1 MGRIAIVTDSSAGIP
16 EELVRA
22 SDLHI
27 VPIGVQI
34 DHKPFKDGVDLR
46 KEEFYA
52 KLDSGNV
59 STSQPAPGDF
69 IEVYQRLAQKA
80 KEIISIHVTSVGSG
94 TVNTANLV
102 KEMISVPI
110 SVVDSKTASMA
121 QGFIA
126 LAAAKAA
133 QLGKTREEILEA
145 VEQVRERTAVFV
157 AVPTLKYLAKS
168 GRISS
173 VQSLLAGVL
182 SIKPILG
189 VKDGLVDVVAKVRSY
204 PKALQRL
211 ISLVEERFP
220 EGVTNIAVLHAN
232 ALKEAEE
239 FKELIAQRFE
249 PINIFIAE
257 MSASLVVHG
266 GQGMLGIAVCD
277 SPLVGSLL
285 APSG

>member
-1 MGRIAIVTDSSAGIP
+1 MGRIAIVADSSANHGGP
-16 EELVRA
+16 A
-22 SDLHI
+22 SDLHM

-126 LAAAKAA
+126 LAAAA

-257 MSASLVVHG
+257 
-266 GQGMLGIAVCD
+266 
-277 SPLVGSLL
+277 
-285 APSG
+285 

>member
-1 MGRIAIVTDSSAGIP
+1 M
-16 EELVRA
+16 
-22 SDLHI
+22 
-27 VPIGVQI
+27 
-34 DHKPFKDGVDLR
+34 
-46 KEEFYA
+46 
-52 KLDSGNV
+52 
-59 STSQPAPGDF
+59 
-69 IEVYQRLAQKA
+69 
-80 KEIISIHVTSVGSG
+80 
-94 TVNTANLV
+94 
-102 KEMISVPI
+102 
-110 SVVDSKTASMA
+110 
-121 QGFIA
+121 
-126 LAAAKAA
+126 
-133 QLGKTREEILEA
+133 
-145 VEQVRERTAVFV
+145 
-157 AVPTLKYLAKS
+157 KYLAKS

-257 MSASLVVHG
+257 MSASLAVHG

-277 SPLVGSLL
+277 SP
-285 APSG
+285 